1 MMPSKGHLDPM
12 WVKALIIDT
21 GDVQACFITL
31 DAIGMFMQWDYC
43 NIMLP
48 ENNHMYI

>member
-1 MMPSKGHLDPM
+1 MMPSKGHLDPT
-12 WVKALIIDT
+12 WVKVLIIDT

>member
-1 MMPSKGHLDPM
+1 MPLINAVLLFQWMMPSKGHLEPT

-31 DAIGMFMQWDYC
+31 DAIGTFIQ
-43 NIMLP
+43 
-48 ENNHMYI
+48 